1 MKKLTK
7 FIAVSA
13 ILSNTAFLFTFG
25 CKKGAPQSAHEHFYD
40 DEYDATCN
48 GCPYIRVPTQR
59 PEQKPEGFVVDELT
73 DGLIV
78 EGLSSKYTLS
88 ESMPAFNFND
98 VEIKV
103 YLASGEV
110 KGKAVPDENFCITLT
125 YGDELIN
132 DCENLTAEGEYVV
145 TVTLLDEAYV
155 RGNSTKSDKITAEIT
170 FEIANPIT
178 QIRFKS
184 GTVSQ
189 YVSKTD
195 KMSASWIFEGV
206 RANGEVEEIGQGN
219 IGLSEIT
226 TETTGTHCA
235 TANYN
240 GVEIRVEYTVLPQPE
255 VIKGVE
261 VGCGDYEKFVK
272 KGETLKIDGDDIEV
286 LITAN
291 GGYEYDGAIQIIY
304 GGNEC
309 TEVQLSARAE
319 EYVLTVKSTLTYVIE
334 NETVTKIFENHIR
347 VKVSEIPEVPENSDL
362 VIDGE
367 IIGGLPA
374 DIVEETVL
382 AESGKGCM
390 KVCGGNGATLSA
402 GECAAVE
409 IDGNVFTNAI
419 SVNDNDFQT
428 FRGFGFSIE
437 EPAELTVYLSA
448 DDFATVSAEGA
459 TGTIDGADFSLF
471 AGNPTVVK
479 IYFDRAGEYSLVLF
493 GNVKIYRIAVV
504 FCLQ

>member
-1 MKKLTK
+1 MKRLTK

-13 ILSNTAFLFTFG
+13 ILCSAAFLFTFG
-25 CKKGAPQSAHEHFYD
+25 CKKASPQNAHEHFYD

-48 GCPYIRVPTQR
+48 GCPYTRVPAQR
-59 PEQKPEGFVVDELT
+59 PEQKPEGFIVDELT

-78 EGLSSKYTLS
+78 EGLSAKYTLS

-110 KGKAVPDENFCITLT
+110 KGKAVPDENFVITLT

-132 DCENLTAEGEYVV
+132 DCENLTAEGEYVA

-155 RGNSTKSDKITAEIT
+155 RGNLTKSGKITAQIT

-184 GTVSQ
+184 GKVSQ
-189 YVSKTD
+189 YASKTD
-195 KMSASWIFEGV
+195 KMSDSWIFEGV
-206 RANGEVEEIGQGN
+206 RANGEVEEIGQSG
-219 IGLSEIT
+219 IVLSQIT
-226 TETTGTHCA
+226 TETAGTRYA
-235 TANYN
+235 SASYN
-240 GVEIRVEYTVLPQPE
+240 GVETQVEYNVLPQPE

-261 VGCGDYEKFVK
+261 VNCGDYEKFVE
-272 KGETLKIDGDDIEV
+272 KGETLKIDRDDIEV

-291 GGYEYDGAIQIIY
+291 GGYEYDGAISIIY

-319 EYVLTVKSTLTYVIE
+319 EYILTVKATLSYVIE
-334 NETVTKIFENHIR
+334 NETVTKIFEKHIH
-347 VKVSEIPEVPENSDL
+347 VKVSEIPEISENSDL
-362 VIDGE
+362 VIDGG

-382 AESGKGCM
+382 AESSKGCV
-390 KVCGGNGATLSA
+390 KVCCGNGATLSA

-409 IDGNVFTNAI
+409 IDGNAFTNAI
-419 SVNDNDFQT
+419 SVSDNEFQT
-428 FRGFGFSIE
+428 FRGFEFSIE
-437 EPAELTVYLSA
+437 EPAELTVYLST
-448 DDFATVSAEGA
+448 DDFATVSAEDAAGV
-459 TGTIDGADFSLF
+459 IDGADFSLI
-471 AGNPTVVK
+471 AGNPTLVK
-479 IYFDRAGEYSLVLF
+479 ISFDRAGEYSLVLF
-493 GNVKIYRIAVV
+493 GNVKIYRIDVV
-504 FCLQ
+504 FCLL